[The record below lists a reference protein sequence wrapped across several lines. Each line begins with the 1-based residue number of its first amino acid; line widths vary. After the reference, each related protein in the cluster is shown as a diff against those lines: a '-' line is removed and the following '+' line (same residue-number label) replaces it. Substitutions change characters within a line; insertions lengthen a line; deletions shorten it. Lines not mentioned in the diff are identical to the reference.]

1 MPRFATL
8 KQASKQARHN
18 CALFLYSE
26 TEKLSGE
33 GERFTFVRWLFCV
46 KAVCCG

>member
-8 KQASKQARHN
+8 KQASKQASKQARHN

-33 GERFTFVRWLFCV
+33 GENITFVR
-46 KAVCCG
+46 